1 MDRVLYHM
9 KAVLREKEAAVI
21 PPLLFLFGKRKGF
34 SVGFRTAR
42 VQSRLI
48 TGTLRQMGLREFRR

>member
-1 MDRVLYHM
+1 M